1 MGCFLLIAALVI
13 QLLRQHTKTFSRA
26 LRCLPAAEGCARI
39 FQTLREE
46 RRAAA
51 AAFKRIEHLAFVRSA
66 PERFEV
72 YLERGEL
79 ARRLAGAV
87 EKVQRSLVEHAR
99 ASGRSWAEIGT
110 ALGISKQS
118 AWERFSQPPPE

>member
-1 MGCFLLIAALVI
+1 VRKARRLQIVGGGRDARLRLVGDWDASP
-13 QLLRQHTKTFSRA
+13 LDGLCDTA
-26 LRCLPAAEGCARI
+26 
-39 FQTLREE
+39 
-46 RRAAA
+46 
-51 AAFKRIEHLAFVRSA
+51 
-66 PERFEV
+66 
-72 YLERGEL
+72 
-79 ARRLAGAV
+79 RLAGAV